1 LKIFL
6 VRHGE
11 TDWNAENRIQGAY
24 DVPLNERGLR
34 QAAELSQRLKGENLT
49 RVFSSHLSRSYRT
62 ALEIAKPHGLKVERD
77 RRIAEINQ
85 GIWEGLLVDEARKLY
100 AEEYSK
106 FERDPTACIPPAGE
120 SMERGFARVK
130 EFWRTK
136 MVEGSGGRGNVAI
149 VAHAAINAII
159 ICLTKRIQETGDK
172 IADINFDE
180 STRKRLMET
189 WKNLLGTA
197 EVVTF
202 ELSLERAG

>member
-1 LKIFL
+1 MKIFL

-34 QAAELSQRLKGENLT
+34 QAAELSRKLEGEHLT
-49 RVFSSHLSRSYRT
+49 RVFSSQLSRSYRT
-62 ALEIAKPHGLKVERD
+62 ALEIAKPHGLEVGRD
-77 RRIAEINQ
+77 RRLGEISQ
-85 GIWEGLLVDEARKLY
+85 GIWEGLVVGEARKLY
-100 AEEYSK
+100 AEGYSK
-106 FERDPTACIPPAGE
+106 FERDPTLCAAPGGE
-120 SMERGFARVK
+120 SMESGFSRVK

-159 ICLTKRIQETGDK
+159 ICLMERIRETGDK
-172 IADINFDE
+172 VLDIDFDE
-180 STRKRLMET
+180 STRKRLEET
-189 WKNLLGTA
+189 WRNLPGNA

-202 ELSLERAG
+202 ELNLERAG

>member
-1 LKIFL
+1 MKIFL

-34 QAAELSQRLKGENLT
+34 QAAELSRKLEGEHLT

-62 ALEIAKPHGLKVERD
+62 ALEIAKPHGLEVERD
-77 RRIAEINQ
+77 RRLAEISQ
-85 GIWEGLLVDEARKLY
+85 GTWEGLLVDEARKLY
-100 AEEYSK
+100 AEGYSK
-106 FERDPTACIPPAGE
+106 FERDPTACVPPAGE

-136 MVEGSGGRGNVAI
+136 RVGGSEGNVAI

-159 ICLTKRIQETGDK
+159 ICLMKRLQETGDN
-172 IADINFDE
+172 ISDIDFDE
-180 STRKRLMET
+180 STRKRLVET
-189 WKNLLGTA
+189 WRNLPGNA